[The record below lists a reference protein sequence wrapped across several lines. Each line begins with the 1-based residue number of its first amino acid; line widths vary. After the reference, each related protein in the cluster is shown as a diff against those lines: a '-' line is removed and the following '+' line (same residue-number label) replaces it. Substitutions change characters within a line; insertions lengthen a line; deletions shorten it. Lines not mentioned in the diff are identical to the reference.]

1 MDCYAEY
8 TKAAKDLVGAKEF
21 FAESSG
27 AGGDAEMKE
36 MAREEV
42 RKTRLGVRVKDEKL
56 RVVIAPCLMSYRVL
70 SCLVLSHHTLSCLVL
85 SCLVLSGPFL
95 TYLVLS

>member
-8 TKAAKDLVGAKEF
+8 TKAAEDLVGAKEF

-27 AGGDAEMKE
+27 SGGDAEMKE

-42 RKTRLGVRVKDEKL
+42 KEKARACRPCVKISRSALRRYIVGDFTQRGVF
-56 RVVIAPCLMSYRVL
+56 
-70 SCLVLSHHTLSCLVL
+70 LSHVCMCATTRRC
-85 SCLVLSGPFL
+85 CTP
-95 TYLVLS
+95 

>member
-1 MDCYAEY
+1 MVNCYAEY
-8 TKAAKDLVGAKEF
+8 TKAAEDLVGAKEF

-42 RKTRLGVRVKDEKL
+42 CAFFFFFLLDKFPKKNRFLSVGGRHSVARLVC
-56 RVVIAPCLMSYRVL
+56 IS
-70 SCLVLSHHTLSCLVL
+70 T
-85 SCLVLSGPFL
+85 
-95 TYLVLS
+95 